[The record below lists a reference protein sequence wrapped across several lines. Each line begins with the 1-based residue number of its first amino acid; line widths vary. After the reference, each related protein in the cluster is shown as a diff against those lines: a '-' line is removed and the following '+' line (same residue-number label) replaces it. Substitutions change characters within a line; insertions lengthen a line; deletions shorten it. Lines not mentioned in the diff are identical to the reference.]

1 VPRCAHSLCS
11 ACAEKIMRRH
21 GGRFVCP
28 LCREPS
34 DAPALA
40 SELRWADGSSKGT
53 RVIGSWG
60 TKVTA
65 VVEAVL
71 GLPVGDKCLIFSQ
84 WDDLLA
90 LIARAL
96 HDNGVRHGRLQGRQT
111 LDAELYAFRHSA
123 EVRALL
129 LPLRSGA
136 NGINLVEAQH
146 VMLVEPL
153 IERAVEAQAIGR
165 IHRMSQTRET
175 TVHRFVVCDTIEET
189 IFGLRKAGA
198 ATECASPAVT
208 DGSGAEGSAAPGS
221 HCARAAAQAGGSP
234 SKRKRK
240 VEESKVL
247 SWDTVQALFSS

>member
-1 VPRCAHSLCS
+1 
-11 ACAEKIMRRH
+11 M
-21 GGRFVCP
+21 
-28 LCREPS
+28 
-34 DAPALA
+34 
-40 SELRWADGSSKGT
+40 
-53 RVIGSWG
+53 
-60 TKVTA
+60 
-65 VVEAVL
+65 
-71 GLPVGDKCLIFSQ
+71 
-84 WDDLLA
+84 
-90 LIARAL
+90 
-96 HDNGVRHGRLQGRQT
+96 RHGRLQGRQT

-175 TVHRFVVCDTIEET
+175 TVHRFVVRDTIEET
-189 IFGLRKAGA
+189 IFGLRKA
-198 ATECASPAVT
+198 TECASPAVT
-208 DGSGAEGSAAPGS
+208 DGNGAEGSAAPGS
-221 HCARAAAQAGGSP
+221 HCARAVAQAGGSP